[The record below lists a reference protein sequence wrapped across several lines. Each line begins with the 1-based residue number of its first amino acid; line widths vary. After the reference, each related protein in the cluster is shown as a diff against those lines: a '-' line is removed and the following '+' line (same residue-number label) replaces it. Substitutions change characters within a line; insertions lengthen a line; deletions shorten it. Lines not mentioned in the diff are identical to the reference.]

1 MESKLGKK
9 ELLMIDDDEEEPV
22 QQPAQ
27 QPGQQPAQQS
37 GQQLKHLHKHKK
49 HHRHARKYINMEKRI
64 RLYKQRLLTMDK
76 YEKEKRNKFGIYY
89 KASSQYS
96 KALINM
102 AKKNMKLKQD
112 P

>member
-1 MESKLGKK
+1 
-9 ELLMIDDDEEEPV
+9 
-22 QQPAQ
+22 
-27 QPGQQPAQQS
+27 
-37 GQQLKHLHKHKK
+37 
-49 HHRHARKYINMEKRI
+49 MEKRI